1 MRSFNRCCLFSVFL
15 IDSNSSFR
23 LSNPVR
29 PGYLQITSDSSAVV
43 VQPSM
48 VVQMFQFL
56 VAMLVMDTWQYF
68 VHRYMH
74 QNKFLYRH
82 IHSQHHRL
90 IVPYAIGALYNH
102 PLEGLLLDTLG
113 GAMSFLVSGMTPRT
127 AVFFFCFAM
136 LKTVDDHCGLWLPY
150 NIFQCLFQNNTAYH
164 DIC

>member
-1 MRSFNRCCLFSVFL
+1 AIVAMILFM
-15 IDSNSSFR
+15 
-23 LSNPVR
+23 
-29 PGYLQITSDSSAVV
+29 ITSDSSTVL

-48 VVQMFQFL
+48 VVQSFQFL

-74 QNKFLYRH
+74 QNKFLYQH

-113 GAMSFLVSGMTPRT
+113 GAMSFLVSALVP
-127 AVFFFCFAM
+127 
-136 LKTVDDHCGLWLPY
+136 K
-150 NIFQCLFQNNTAYH
+150 
-164 DIC
+164 